1 MKNNRKLKEIANVPV
16 VDSRTHTPVAPKI
29 NKLESLEDFRA
40 LPEGMKVH
48 SIINAK
54 ICHYIMIKE
63 NPKLPGNF
71 IMLSTGNYTE
81 VVNIKPNFDAKR
93 NCWFIDYN
101 SKEVGEI
108 IIAQVECLIESYK
121 QIFFYD

>member
-1 MKNNRKLKEIANVPV
+1 METNNIAVIDERTVEPTKEY
-16 VDSRTHTPVAPKI
+16 KI
-29 NKLESLEDFRA
+29 KKLESVEDFRL

-48 SIINAK
+48 SIINGK

-63 NPKLPGNF
+63 NPKCPGYF
-71 IMLSTGNYTE
+71 IMISSGNYTE
-81 VVNIKPNFDAKR
+81 AAVIKPCFESKR

-108 IIAQVECLIESYK
+108 MIEQTKCLIESYK
-121 QIFFYD
+121 EIYFHE